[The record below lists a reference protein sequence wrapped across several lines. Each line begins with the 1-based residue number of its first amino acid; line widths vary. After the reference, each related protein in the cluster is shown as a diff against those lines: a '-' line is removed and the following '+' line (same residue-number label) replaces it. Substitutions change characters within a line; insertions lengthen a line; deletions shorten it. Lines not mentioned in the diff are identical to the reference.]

1 MAYTQFDEELQ
12 RKLAGIFPQSS
23 NVVDV
28 TDVART
34 FPTADVSG
42 FPQRLSPADVLT
54 LISYTSD
61 PQAEG
66 RANAFRSLVK
76 RPGTYRRSA
85 PTGLQASL
93 NSIAGT
99 TDDEIQAA
107 ALKTLREAINSGDLP
122 LGNMAAFNQWAVT
135 LPHHFI
141 KDVRQAY
148 TNMSTQVRQEW
159 VSQRQAETHPYTMR
173 KFEHEESLFP
183 GARTLQELKIAKERL
198 GIKQAETN
206 LRQGDQRTR
215 DEGDYTITED
225 WRVTPRYPNGRW
237 FFKSKAPRWESNE
250 GAIRELKKD
259 DKFIVE
265 IKKDGEWVEYNT
277 ADRWAPATVPKEI
290 KLVNEY
296 IRLLEASGETVGP
309 ARRAQ
314 LFRDYGLVDQSVT
327 RPAFTT
333 AMITEFNNK
342 KTAFAN
348 STGTMK
354 RMLEQLSDPEVTV
367 GNVRSL
373 FTGIENIGS
382 QFRQFAQQFQE
393 DHLVDPRQ
401 YEFNTAEKGSQL
413 ALNITGLAYALA
425 KQEEGNRLTDTD
437 VQKRID
443 MISGRDGGSPMS
455 KDMMTANLIE
465 IFNYSVRGIKNE
477 YQNALEAELPGT
489 TLYATPEEFLDSREA
504 GELVIE
510 PQMQGGKPTGVMGL
524 GYYDSKGE
532 FQVLQWWLQ

>member
-1 MAYTQFDEELQ
+1 MSAYDFSNVSSADLLRLEWADEEERKRAANRVNTFAELMGQ
-12 RKLAGIFPQSS
+12 RGDWS
-23 NVVDV
+23 
-28 TDVART
+28 
-34 FPTADVSG
+34 PTSG
-42 FPQRLSPADVLT
+42 
-54 LISYTSD
+54 SD
-61 PQAEG
+61 G
-66 RANAFRSLVK
+66 V
-76 RPGTYRRSA
+76 
-85 PTGLQASL
+85 
-93 NSIAGT
+93 
-99 TDDEIQAA
+99 A
-107 ALKTLREAINSGDLP
+107 ALTAYSKSRDLEHLQQAQKMMSSAIGTPALPYNDPDKFNTWYKTAQIPYRFVKDLRASYKNVSDQFRASEKHPGEMTLQEQQIEAGKY
-122 LGNMAAFNQWAVT
+122 AVT
-135 LPHHFI
+135 L
-141 KDVRQAY
+141 Q
-148 TNMSTQVRQEW
+148 
-159 VSQRQAETHPYTMR
+159 
-173 KFEHEESLFP
+173 L
-183 GARTLQELKIAKERL
+183 GAKTLQELKIEQDRL
-198 GIKQAETN
+198 GIKKTEAE
-206 LRQGDQRTR
+206 LRQGKTR
-215 DEGDYTITED
+215 ERKEGNFIVTED
-225 WRVTPRYPNGRW
+225 WRVTPRHPKGRW

-265 IKKDGEWVEYNT
+265 IKKGGKWVEYNT

-401 YEFNTAEKGSQL
+401 YAFNTAEKGSQL

-425 KQEEGNRLTDTD
+425 KQEEGNRLTDAD

-443 MISGRDGGSPMS
+443 MISGRAGGSPMS

-510 PQMQGGKPTGVMGL
+510 PQIKGGKPTGVMGL

-532 FQVLQWWLQ
+532 FQVLQWWSQ